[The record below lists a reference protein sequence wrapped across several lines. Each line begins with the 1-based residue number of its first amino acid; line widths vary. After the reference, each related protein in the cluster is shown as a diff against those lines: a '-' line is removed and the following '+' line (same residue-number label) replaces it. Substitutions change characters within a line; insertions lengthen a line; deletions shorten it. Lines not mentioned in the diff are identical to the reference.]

1 MTWVCFRER
10 LKVTVKKNWI
20 SYVLYFHELQKPSHL
35 KVDHFPS
42 MWVPRFEAILPS
54 CPRRAKWHR
63 PKPFGSSSVG
73 VPLKPTLPRHR
84 EVQWS
89 FSNWCM
95 EEPHYQID
103 LPKLEYVYIYIAKKK
118 IQGKTQ
124 HIHQQR
130 KQFQFVQSTPLATH
144 PGWATDVRTRSLHQV
159 LVRWPR
165 ASCFGTWRQ
174 KCMETKGL
182 HHKIW
187 PIKNQISW
195 IKSTLKPDV

>member
-1 MTWVCFRER
+1 MFSGETEGNSQKELNLVCVVFPWTPKTFPFESGPFSFN
-10 LKVTVKKNWI
+10 VGSQVW
-20 SYVLYFHELQKPSHL
+20 SH
-35 KVDHFPS
+35 
-42 MWVPRFEAILPS
+42 PS

-103 LPKLEYVYIYIAKKK
+103 LPKLVYIYIAKKK
-118 IQGKTQ
+118 IQEKRIKTQ

-130 KQFQFVQSTPLATH
+130 NSFSLCNQLPLNNAPSARLGCPRRANKISAPSSCPLAESFLF
-144 PGWATDVRTRSLHQV
+144 WNLATGMYGNQRV
-159 LVRWPR
+159 
-165 ASCFGTWRQ
+165 ASQDLTY
-174 KCMETKGL
+174 KKSNIIINIET
-182 HHKIW
+182 
-187 PIKNQISW
+187 
-195 IKSTLKPDV
+195 VV